1 MSDTK
6 DNADMSKKLY
16 FAPSIDDERCYTLDS
31 IVDQMKSYSLSET
44 EIKSAVKDS
53 SLSGYFYCKHY
64 GSVGESIEG
73 ACGKHCDGY
82 SPRNGNTIDQAISD
96 YCQRVSNCRVIFNA
110 YAERREIQF
119 PKLVHTKLLGR

>member
-1 MSDTK
+1 
-6 DNADMSKKLY
+6 MSKKLY

-82 SPRNGNTIDQAISD
+82 SPRNGKSG
-96 YCQRVSNCRVIFNA
+96 NCRHKGSCYSQSDDTFLL
-110 YAERREIQF
+110 
-119 PKLVHTKLLGR
+119 KLVNGKPVVSKRPARS